1 MTSTLE
7 DPPARELEHER
18 IDELEAR
25 AEKTDIREGLSLL
38 AAGAAVTAIGLVI
51 EGDEPVGEPEKI
63 ATP

>member
-7 DPPARELEHER
+7 DPPALELEHER

-38 AAGAAVTAIGLVI
+38 AAVTAIGLVI